1 MFHGSF
7 KPEDVTLLLQPIT
20 DVPVVTKEEK
30 EALIAA
36 GGHYSDVVV
45 SESVPSVQ
53 QRATYLKALS
63 HMEQR
68 LALGVNSLA
77 FDITHDACFG
87 DEIVLISLVRAG
99 TPLGVLLKR
108 AISRQ
113 THKQVFHYGV
123 SIIRDRGIDPV
134 AMKYIMEKHGQSAE
148 IYFVDGWTGK
158 GTIFKSLK
166 KSLLESEYWSERD
179 LIKTVVFSDPAR
191 TAWLSTTNED
201 LLLPFGV
208 LNSTVAGL
216 ISRTVYREDGYH
228 GVFVFDNLEEW
239 DWTNKFIESVDE
251 IMNQH
256 KDAYSPPLKNL
267 TTNLNLSAEV
277 VQNIKVLTDT
287 YDDNKIK
294 PSIAEC
300 TRALHRRVPK
310 MILVSDT
317 SDPDLQLILSLARSQ
332 GVQVNVANSVYP
344 YKAVAILV

>member
-7 KPEDVTLLLQPIT
+7 KAEDVTLLLQPIT
-20 DVPVVTKEEK
+20 DVPIVTKEEK
-30 EALIAA
+30 EALIAS

-45 SESVPSVQ
+45 SESIPSVQ
-53 QRATYLKALS
+53 QRATYLQALE
-63 HMEQR
+63 HMQFR
-68 LALGVNSLA
+68 LATGVNSLA

-108 AISRQ
+108 SISRQ
-113 THKQVFHYGV
+113 THKAVHHYGV

-158 GTIFKSLK
+158 GTIFNSLK
-166 KSLLESEYWSERD
+166 KSLLESPYWYERD
-179 LIKTVVFSDPAR
+179 SIKTVVFSDPAHA
-191 TAWLSTTNED
+191 AWLSTTNED

-216 ISRTVYREDGYH
+216 ISRTVYRENGYH
-228 GVFVFDNLEEW
+228 GVFVFNNLVEW
-239 DWTNKFIESVDE
+239 DWTNNFINTIDE
-251 IMNQH
+251 IMCQN
-256 KDAYSPPLKNL
+256 KDSYTPCIKNVLKHVDFNAEATLCLKPL
-267 TTNLNLSAEV
+267 
-277 VQNIKVLTDT
+277 VQEYGVNKV
-287 YDDNKIK
+287 K

-300 TRALHRRVPK
+300 TRALLRRVPK
-310 MILVSDT
+310 MILVSNKQ
-317 SDPDLQLILSLARSQ
+317 DPDLRLILNLAHNQEVEVRIEP
-332 GVQVNVANSVYP
+332 SVYP

>member
-20 DVPVVTKEEK
+20 DVPLVTKEQK
-30 EALIAA
+30 EQIIAK

-45 SESVPSVQ
+45 MEEVPSTLQ
-53 QRATYLKALS
+53 QEVYKQSL
-63 HMEQR
+63 EQMKGR
-68 LALGVNSLA
+68 LAVGINSLA
-77 FDITHDACFG
+77 FDITHDASSG

-113 THKQVFHYGV
+113 THKVVHHYGV

-134 AMKYIMEKHGQSAE
+134 AMKYIMDRHRRSAE

-158 GTIFKSLK
+158 GTIFRSLT
-166 KSLLESEYWSERD
+166 KSLLSSDFWPEHYP
-179 LIKTVVFSDPAR
+179 IKTVVFSDPSR
-191 TAWLSTTNED
+191 SAWLSTTNAD

-228 GVFVFDNLEEW
+228 GVYVFDGLSEW
-239 DWTNKFIESVDE
+239 DWTNHFIETIDE
-251 IMNQH
+251 IISQNTG
-256 KDAYSPPLKNL
+256 DYNPPLRDLSLNL
-267 TTNLNLSAEV
+267 TLAEEV
-277 VQNIKVLTDT
+277 VQKIKVLTDT

-300 TRALHRRVPK
+300 TRALLRRVPK
-310 MILVSDT
+310 MILVADR
-317 SDPDLQLILSLARSQ
+317 SDPDLRLILSLAQSQ
-332 GVQVNVANSVYP
+332 GVQVFLANSVFP
-344 YKAVAILV
+344 YKAIAILV

>member
-45 SESVPSVQ
+45 AESVPSIP
-53 QRATYLKALS
+53 QRSTYLQALD
-63 HMEQR
+63 HMKHR
-68 LALGVNSLA
+68 LATGVNSLA
-77 FDITHDACFG
+77 FDIVHDACFG

-113 THKQVFHYGV
+113 THKAVYHYGV

-134 AMKYIMEKHGQSAE
+134 AMKYIMDKHGQSAE

-158 GTIFKSLK
+158 GTIFKSLT
-166 KSLLESEYWSERD
+166 KSLLESEFWSERD

-191 TAWLSTTNED
+191 AAWLSTTNED

-228 GVFVFDNLEEW
+228 GVFLFNTLEEW
-239 DWTNKFIESVDE
+239 DWTNTFIECIDE
-251 IMNQH
+251 LMQQS
-256 KDAYSPPLKNL
+256 KDVYIPPLKNL
-267 TTNLNLSAEV
+267 TTNLTLSAEV
-277 VQNIKVLTDT
+277 VQTIKVLTDT

-300 TRALHRRVPK
+300 TRALLRRVPK
-310 MILVSDT
+310 MILVSET
-317 SDPDLQLILSLARSQ
+317 TDPDLQLILTLARSQ
-332 GVQVNVANSVYP
+332 GVPVNIANSVYP